1 MCMWKLASLKY
12 EVLLEVFFIIP
23 KSCDLSEG
31 EEIESVN
38 KYREPFAVG
47 QLCSTIFIFFQR
59 FLILT
64 QTPTVLRPV
73 C

>member
-1 MCMWKLASLKY
+1 MCKWKLASLKD
-12 EVLLEVFFIIP
+12 EVLLEVFLLFLNLVI
-23 KSCDLSEG
+23 LSEG

-38 KYREPFAVG
+38 KYREPFAAG
-47 QLCSTIFIFFQR
+47 QLCSTIFILFQR